1 MTERER
7 AEAEVAEKER
17 ALTDAFEAPG
27 GDWYDV
33 PPSMVREGFADT
45 AEEGLRVL
53 KDLLIGATIG
63 ADPSTRT
70 EPVWDQPMDWQEIGE
85 VGSLA
90 MAPLAVGGRALLKR
104 IAKPIR
110 AFHGSPHVFEQP
122 YRFDLDKIGTGEG
135 SQAYGPGGYFAEN
148 LNVAK
153 TYQPRTYE
161 AEDILARMAQDAE
174 RAQDY
179 GAYGVIEDA
188 MLHRTPHELRAMH
201 GPEFEELIKRI
212 ESLPQTGGLYEVD
225 LHVRPE
231 SDLLDLDLRLSEQT
245 PAARAKIQSILD
257 EESRISGRLGDE
269 PHAYIDRILGGG
281 GPGYR
286 AVSHSGGGTPTQ
298 SDMHGAGFVNWLGTA
313 LTPSTPRR
321 RSMSFDARLAEEGTE
336 AAKRLHRAGL
346 SGSRY
351 LDLGSREARQGT
363 RDYVIW
369 DPEVIDI
376 RKKLAA
382 LLAVGGGA
390 TVADAFDQTPVEF
403 GGQ

>member
-27 GDWYDV
+27 GSWYDV
-33 PPSMVREGFADT
+33 PPSMVREGFADV
-45 AEEGLRVL
+45 AESGVNAL

-63 ADPSTRT
+63 AEQTRT
-70 EPVWDQPMDWQEIGE
+70 QPVWEEPLNAQEFGE
-85 VGSLA
+85 VASMA

-104 IAKPIR
+104 ITNPIR
-110 AFHGSPHVFEQP
+110 TFHGSPHVFEQP

-135 SQAYGPGGYFAEN
+135 VQAYGHGGYFAEN
-148 LNVAK
+148 LDTAK

-188 MLHRTPHELRAMH
+188 MLHRTPHELRAIH

-231 SDLLDLDLRLSEQT
+231 TLIDLDKFELPYQPSVLSHSAHYPPLSEQSPEVAEALLNVEPLNDFFHLT
-245 PAARAKIQSILD
+245 RYGAARELMQQNPVLASERL
-257 EESRISGRLGDE
+257 RRLGV
-269 PHAYIDRILGGG
+269 
-281 GPGYR
+281 PGSSYLD
-286 AVSHSGGGTPTQ
+286 Q
-298 SDMHGAGFVNWLGTA
+298 
-313 LTPSTPRR
+313 
-321 RSMSFDARLAEEGTE
+321 
-336 AAKRLHRAGL
+336 
-346 SGSRY
+346 GSR
-351 LDLGSREARQGT
+351 DAGQGT
-363 RDYVIW
+363 RNYVIW
-369 DPEVIDI
+369 DPDVIDV
-376 RKKLAA
+376 RRKLAA

-390 TVADAFDQTPVEF
+390 TAADAFDQTPVEF

>member
-27 GDWYDV
+27 GSWYDV

-90 MAPLAVGGRALLKR
+90 MAPLAMGGRALLKR

-110 AFHGSPHVFEQP
+110 TFHGSPHVFDQP

-135 SQAYGPGGYFAEN
+135 AQAYGHGGYFAEN
-148 LNVAK
+148 LDTAK
-153 TYQPRTYE
+153 TYQPRSYE

-179 GAYGVIEDA
+179 GAYEVIENA
-188 MLHRTPHELRAMH
+188 MLHRTPDELRAMH
-201 GPEFEELIKRI
+201 GPEFEDVIKRI

-231 SDLLDLDLRLSEQT
+231 TLIDIDRDLAEQSPEVAEALLNVEPLT
-245 PAARAKIQSILD
+245 DFWRGRTETGRVIG
-257 EESRISGRLGDE
+257 RRRLG
-269 PHAYIDRILGGG
+269 P
-281 GPGYR
+281 
-286 AVSHSGGGTPTQ
+286 
-298 SDMHGAGFVNWLGTA
+298 
-313 LTPSTPRR
+313 TPSYGGARELMQQNPALASERLRR
-321 RSMSFDARLAEEGTE
+321 VGVPGSKYWDA
-336 AAKRLHRAGL
+336 
-346 SGSRY
+346 GSRRHAEPPY
-351 LDLGSREARQGT
+351 AIDESQGT
-363 RDYVIW
+363 RNYVIW
-369 DPEVIDI
+369 DPEVIEMK
-376 RKKLAA
+376 RKLAA

-390 TVADAFDQTPVEF
+390 AAADAFDQTPVEF
-403 GGQ
+403 GGR